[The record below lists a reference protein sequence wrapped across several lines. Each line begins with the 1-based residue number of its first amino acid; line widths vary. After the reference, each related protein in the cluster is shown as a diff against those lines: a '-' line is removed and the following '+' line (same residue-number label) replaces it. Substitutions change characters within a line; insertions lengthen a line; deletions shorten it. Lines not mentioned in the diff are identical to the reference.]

1 MTQIEP
7 TDEDIAEA
15 RSLAKI
21 TIATASHAEIRAL
34 AERPGDAKHLTLSI
48 LAHAQTLAK
57 LRVAREALEDIA
69 DPIQA
74 MQRYAESQGAKLSGM
89 AYQIANDPEQLK
101 RTARQAL
108 AHITQETH
116 MVDGGPIR

>member
-1 MTQIEP
+1 MTRIEP
-7 TDEDIAEA
+7 TDTDIAEA
-15 RSLAKI
+15 LLQMGRPDRIIDAALKI
-21 TIATASHAEIRAL
+21 GAFTQAEPAALNFARTI
-34 AERPGDAKHLTLSI
+34 
-48 LAHAQTLAK
+48 AK
-57 LRVAREALEDIA
+57 LRVAREAVEDIA

-74 MQRYAESQGAKLSGM
+74 MHRYAESQGAKLSGM